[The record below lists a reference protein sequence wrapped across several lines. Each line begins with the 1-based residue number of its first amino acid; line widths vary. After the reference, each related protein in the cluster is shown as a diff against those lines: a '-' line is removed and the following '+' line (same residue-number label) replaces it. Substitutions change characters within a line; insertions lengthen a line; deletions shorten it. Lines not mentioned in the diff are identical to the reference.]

1 MVPSPTSPF
10 SSAGLSSSS
19 SRHHDSDVP
28 PPSAVSPTYPYSSG
42 YSSFPSAAQSPPT
55 TASTMRPSLTG
66 LLPGSSVTT
75 GSAAPSITSAGGGTG
90 GAPRP
95 SVISF
100 SHDDTDKSRLAYDT
114 LAATAKAYR
123 VALSQ
128 LSLAAS
134 NFGAALESCA
144 RLKEARAQP
153 YPPGPYATGGSSSH
167 SLMMDGG
174 SGFLGGDVG
183 GNGGSSL
190 YEASCTADVLLATSG
205 LYYLMANQQ
214 GILAETVYRS
224 FELPIV
230 HEMDRYAADVE
241 AEQESYASGMREA
254 SREIRRLE
262 KEGVKLRKPRQR
274 DVGRMRSHLVAM
286 TDALDGLTARQ
297 AEHAVALLD
306 QSRDMSGTVSQASR
320 NLVRAEVDILDA
332 LARKGWPGG
341 GLDVVLDGAVD
352 LFSRDGDDYDDDT
365 YENGGGVPSILGG
378 MTNGSGINSSLHA
391 VVSGAGG
398 ILGSG
403 LDSLHLG
410 PKPLLSGS
418 SDDDED
424 DDERTARIAVQDE
437 DGDADDD
444 YTVNENDDDQSEV
457 STINGN
463 SRSRTYDDAREEAV
477 ASTSGSG
484 SGVFSILKSGSILN
498 QSVNRGRTPRKE
510 PHRSTSRKHASRGI
524 DGDEIEGQDAEEYQ
538 DHENDDVA
546 ASSRKTPRH
555 QTRSARADSLS
566 VDVDDTTPTA
576 TPAAY
581 HQEHQ
586 YQSLDSLA
594 SDAASLSISSSRHN
608 PGVPPHIS
616 EKSASRGRSRPFS
629 PQRVSV
635 DPSDDLFTARGAK
648 ESNSL
653 AWLKE
658 DEQLES
664 SQPLDND
671 EAEDSDAGAKMD
683 KGKGAA
689 PPESVSSRPASRASS
704 STVSARGTQPD
715 TDEGVQ
721 VWR

>member
-1 MVPSPTSPF
+1 MVASPTSPF
-10 SSAGLSSSS
+10 LGGAGPSSSS
-19 SRHHDSDVP
+19 SRHHDSDAP
-28 PPSAVSPTYPYSSG
+28 PPSATPPTYPYSSG

-75 GSAAPSITSAGGGTG
+75 GSATPSITSAGGGMG

-95 SVISF
+95 PVISF
-100 SHDDTDKSRLAYDT
+100 SHEDTDKSRLAYDT
-114 LAATAKAYR
+114 LAASAKAYR

-134 NFGAALESCA
+134 NFGAALEACA

-167 SLMMDGG
+167 SLMMDGGMGG

-352 LFSRDGDDYDDDT
+352 LFSRDGDDYDDDS

-378 MTNGSGINSSLHA
+378 MTNGSGRNSSSHA

-410 PKPLLSGS
+410 PQPLLSGS
-418 SDDDED
+418 SGDDEDDDED

-463 SRSRTYDDAREEAV
+463 AQSPHYDDAREETV
-477 ASTSGSG
+477 ASPSGSG
-484 SGVFSILKSGSILN
+484 GGFFSILKSGSILN
-498 QSVNRGRTPRKE
+498 QSVSRGRTPRKE
-510 PHRSTSRKHASRGI
+510 HRRSTSRKHASG
-524 DGDEIEGQDAEEYQ
+524 GHENDEMQGPDAEEYQ
-538 DHENDDVA
+538 
-546 ASSRKTPRH
+546 
-555 QTRSARADSLS
+555 TRSVRADSLS
-566 VDVDDTTPTA
+566 VDVDDSAPTA

-581 HQEHQ
+581 HHEHQ

-594 SDAASLSISSSRHN
+594 SDAASLSISSARQN
-608 PGVPPHIS
+608 PGS
-616 EKSASRGRSRPFS
+616 ETWASRGRSRPFS

-648 ESNSL
+648 ERNSL

-658 DEQLES
+658 DEQPES
-664 SQPLDND
+664 SPPLGKDD
-671 EAEDSDAGAKMD
+671 AEDSDAGAKTD

-689 PPESVSSRPASRASS
+689 PPESVSRPTSRASS
-704 STVSARGTQPD
+704 STVSARGTQPEA
-715 TDEGVQ
+715 DEAVKE
-721 VWR
+721 WL